1 MGAWELLSAAYEVST
16 VVTDVVLNFE
26 YIERKWLEEYVL
38 SIVFLAFSGVVMG
51 FVGVALEAKI
61 ASRYTK
67 GVNRYVR
74 NRGINMTIAFLL
86 GLLQLRV
93 LVENVYVLL
102 ATRKVEKSMSNQ
114 PAQLQH
120 PPGQSHLANND
131 KNTATVNTTAGHDDA
146 DSVKRLE
153 DGLKFATF
161 VQAIVRDIPIFI
173 IQANAT
179 VHYRKWK
186 LLDLWA
192 VISTGL
198 TLLHGV
204 AGYICKKDTGVLR
217 YTGSLFIFGQ
227 FVLRAGA
234 ILLVAMTTGHVVIV
248 YALAITFTSI
258 VSSVVL
264 RIAHTCPEPGVQFT
278 RALLFFPFFTLF
290 VVDASQL
297 TSRRGTARK
306 SLVGKKLSLVHGWR
320 GVESVIGILIAVFH
334 TRYTDFGVLTDAQ
347 IAIIGG
353 IIGGVFLLTTLVF
366 FCVVSSPRL
375 TTNQSSS
382 SDETE
387 ESSTIVMMQATGG
400 HGPNAAYSNMAQL
413 A

>member
-16 VVTDVVLNFE
+16 VITDVVLNSE
-26 YIERKWLEEYVL
+26 YIKRKWVEEYIL
-38 SIVFLAFSGVVMG
+38 SIAFLVFSGVVMG
-51 FVGVALEAKI
+51 FVGVALETKI
-61 ASRYTK
+61 A
-67 GVNRYVR
+67 NRYVR
-74 NRGINMTIAFLL
+74 NRGVNMAIAFLL

-93 LVENVYVLL
+93 LVENVYVVL
-102 ATRKVEKSMSNQ
+102 ATRKEEKSMANQ
-114 PAQLQH
+114 PAQLRQ
-120 PPGQSHLANND
+120 PPGHSHFVNND
-131 KNTATVNTTAGHDDA
+131 NKNTATTSANTTAGQDDA

-186 LLDLWA
+186 FLDLWA

-217 YTGSLFIFGQ
+217 YTGSLFILGQ
-227 FVLRAGA
+227 FVLRAGT
-234 ILLVAMTTGHVVIV
+234 ILLVATTTGHMIIV

-264 RIAHTCPEPGVQFT
+264 RIAHTCPEPGVQLT

-306 SLVGKKLSLVHGWR
+306 SLVGKKLSFVHGWR

-334 TRYTDFGVLTDAQ
+334 TRYTDFGVSTDSE
-347 IAIIGG
+347 IAMIGG
-353 IIGGVFLLTTLVF
+353 IIGGVFLLTALVF

-375 TTNQSSS
+375 VTKQSSS

-387 ESSTIVMMQATGG
+387 ESSTITMMQAAGG
-400 HGPNAAYSNMAQL
+400 QLPNAVYSNMAQL